1 MQEILLLYF
10 CGLSISSLFN
20 SNHFCH
26 CLYYSFPSKHVVEF
40 VVLCVSLFIC
50 FLAHK
55 SGSMRAETIL
65 LNVLLH
71 LQHSNGVWHCF
82 KIYSSVILFIH
93 VFLCVSFA
101 YAIYLGTFKYKF
113 IKKYRINECIR
124 LLRTPESQPKNSYC
138 N

>member
-10 CGLSISSLFN
+10 CGLSIASLFN
-20 SNHFCH
+20 SNHLCH
-26 CLYYSFPSKHVVEF
+26 CLSYSFPSKHVVEF

-50 FLAHK
+50 FLVHK
-55 SGSMRAETIL
+55 SSSLRAETIL

-71 LQHSNGVWHCF
+71 LQHSNGVCF
-82 KIYSSVILFIH
+82 KIYSSVILLIH
-93 VFLCVSFA
+93 VFLCVSFV
-101 YAIYLGTFKYKF
+101 YAIYLGTFQYKF